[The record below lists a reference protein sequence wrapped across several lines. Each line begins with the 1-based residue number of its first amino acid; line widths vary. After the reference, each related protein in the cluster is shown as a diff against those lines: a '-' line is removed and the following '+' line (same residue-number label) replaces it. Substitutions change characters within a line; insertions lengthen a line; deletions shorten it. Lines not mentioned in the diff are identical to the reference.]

1 MTTMINSGSN
11 LHVSQMRQTLIAD
24 MSRRLELAGE
34 EVSTGLRSDV
44 YGDLGAR
51 ASEGIS
57 LRAGME
63 RNETYKISNQ
73 ILSDRMKVTAES
85 LGTARGTVQQFLD
98 FAYPSRGGPINTAG
112 EIQDFAVA
120 TLELL
125 TGQMNVAYQG
135 SSLFSGVD
143 SQAKAVQPWNDVNPE
158 TGLSPKQVID
168 GILAGGIADATD
180 AEAKRDAVDAAF
192 ADSALA
198 APGTGFE
205 ATFYNGSPEG
215 AGRLTAVIDEGVTLE
230 HGVQAN
236 DPAFRNVLKGLAMLA
251 SVDPTKMPDKAS
263 YETWVGGA
271 MDAISEGLAGVL
283 DIESRLGT
291 QQRVIDQT
299 ITAQDSRIG
308 LYRSKVLNL
317 EGVDPY
323 EASVRMIQLQT
334 QLEATYEISARMSK
348 LSFLN
353 FL

>member
-1 MTTMINSGSN
+1 MTTILNSGSN
-11 LHVSQMRQTLIAD
+11 LHVSQMRQKLMAD
-24 MSRRLELAGE
+24 MSSRLERASE
-34 EVSTGLRSDV
+34 EVATGLRSDV
-44 YGDLGAR
+44 FKDLGAR
-51 ASEGIS
+51 ASESIS

-63 RNETYKISNQ
+63 RNDTYRVSNKI
-73 ILSDRMKVTAES
+73 LADRMKTTAES

-98 FAYPSRGGPINTAG
+98 FAIQSRGDPMNTAG
-112 EIQDFAVA
+112 EIRDFAIS
-120 TLELL
+120 TLALL
-125 TGQMNVAYQG
+125 TSQMNVAYQG

-143 SQAKAVQPWNDVNPE
+143 SKANALQPWEQVNPE
-158 TGLSPKQVID
+158 TGLSPKQVLA
-168 GILAGGIADATD
+168 GILGGGITDGADAQ
-180 AEAKRDAVDAAF
+180 AKRDAVEAAF
-192 ADSALA
+192 SDDPAA
-198 APGTGFE
+198 APGTGYE
-205 ATFYNGSPEG
+205 ETFYNGSPS
-215 AGRLTAVIDEGVTLE
+215 AGQRMTAVIDEGVTIE

-236 DPAFRNVLKGLAMLA
+236 DQAFRDIMKGLSMLA

-271 MDAISEGLAGVL
+271 IDAVAKGVAGVL

-299 ITAQDSRIG
+299 IAAQDARVE

-323 EASVRMIQLQT
+323 EASVRVIQLQT
-334 QLEATYEISARMSK
+334 QLEATYEISARMAR